1 MTTCVVADLRTLK
14 ADGADCVDE
23 VVRGYVGRFVL
34 ARCWVKAAHVWRKVH
49 SARERFAVITLGGA
63 ALQLVGDRPAG
74 DHGRRGIQ
82 HALLVS
88 ALHARTPLAPI
99 RQLTADD
106 NVFSLHHLCVVD
118 RTGWVRSWNAII
130 DSDVFVCKL
139 VTKTSI
145 SVRPSFILM
154 L

>member
-74 DHGRRGIQ
+74 DHCRRAIQ

-130 DSDVFVCKL
+130 DCDVFVCKL
-139 VTKTSI
+139 VTKTSA
-145 SVRPSFILM
+145 SFM
-154 L
+154 KSFQ